1 MPDSKEVKKNM
12 RLTKAIQ
19 VEDFLKAAHKAKD
32 NVYLRSI
39 YGDCYNL
46 KSALSAYVA
55 MGALLGEHGDE
66 LELFCDSREDEGFFV
81 RFFKDHPEVL

>member
-1 MPDSKEVKKNM
+1 M
-12 RLTKAIQ
+12 RLTKAIE
-19 VEDFLKAAHKAKD
+19 VEDFLKAADNAKN
-32 NVYLRSI
+32 NVYLRSV

-55 MGALLGEHGDE
+55 VGALLGEHGDE
-66 LELFCDSREDEGFFV
+66 LELFCDSREDKRFFC